1 MVMTIA
7 TNCSNTRSCI
17 SFWERFGDPPRIML
31 RRTSSS
37 PRATAPPAMGRM
49 IVLRNEAIAVHNTA
63 QDRPP
68 SPASGPAKVPRSG
81 FLSNNIRRLAWHPP
95 SAFSAPARC
104 NVRQRRYFYLVV
116 MDAFYAFLAD
126 DGWAIASHIAL
137 STLMA
142 LFPFLIVLASLAGF
156 FGSKELADQAVGLLL
171 QIWPKQVADSLS
183 GEIHDVLTTS
193 RGDILTIG
201 AMLAVY
207 FASNGVEALRVA
219 LNRAYSVVEPRRW
232 YWLRLES
239 IGYTLVAAITALAM
253 AFLIVL
259 GPLIIEAARRNIPLI
274 VETTEK
280 LLSVSRYGVTIT
292 ALIIALSILHAWLPA
307 GRRGFLQILPGIVF
321 TFVASLVSG
330 LVFGQYLARFA
341 NNYVTMYAGLASVII
356 ALVFLYFIAAIF
368 VYGGELNAAII
379 KSRLP
384 HGVSLQAA
392 QSLKPLDS
400 QA

>member
-1 MVMTIA
+1 
-7 TNCSNTRSCI
+7 
-17 SFWERFGDPPRIML
+17 
-31 RRTSSS
+31 
-37 PRATAPPAMGRM
+37 
-49 IVLRNEAIAVHNTA
+49 
-63 QDRPP
+63 
-68 SPASGPAKVPRSG
+68 
-81 FLSNNIRRLAWHPP
+81 
-95 SAFSAPARC
+95 
-104 NVRQRRYFYLVV
+104 VRQLRYVFHVCL
-116 MDAFYAFLAD
+116 DAFYTFLAD

-142 LFPFLIVLASLAGF
+142 MFPFLIVLASLAGF
-156 FGSKELADQAVGLLL
+156 FGSKDLADQAADLML
-171 QIWPKQVADSLS
+171 QTWPTQVADALA
-183 GEIHDVLTTS
+183 GEVHDVMTTT
-193 RGDILTIG
+193 RTGVLTIG
-201 AMLAVY
+201 AVLAVY

-219 LNRAYSVVEPRRW
+219 LNRAYAVVEPRRW

-239 IGYTLVAAITALAM
+239 IGYTLVAAFTALAM
-253 AFLIVL
+253 ALLIVL
-259 GPLIIEAARRNIPLI
+259 GPLIIEAVRRHIPLV
-274 VETTEK
+274 VESNEQF
-280 LLSVSRYGVTIT
+280 LNVARYGIT
-292 ALIIALSILHAWLPA
+292 TSALVVALFILHAWLPA

-330 LVFGQYLARFA
+330 IVFGQYLARFA

-392 QSLKPLDS
+392 QSLKPAET

>member
-1 MVMTIA
+1 
-7 TNCSNTRSCI
+7 
-17 SFWERFGDPPRIML
+17 
-31 RRTSSS
+31 
-37 PRATAPPAMGRM
+37 
-49 IVLRNEAIAVHNTA
+49 
-63 QDRPP
+63 
-68 SPASGPAKVPRSG
+68 
-81 FLSNNIRRLAWHPP
+81 
-95 SAFSAPARC
+95 
-104 NVRQRRYFYLVV
+104 VRQISYVYHVV
-116 MDAFYAFLAD
+116 MDAFYTFLAD

-142 LFPFLIVLASLAGF
+142 LFPFLIVLTSLAGF

-171 QIWPKQVADSLS
+171 QVWPRQVADSLS

-201 AMLAVY
+201 AVLAVY

-219 LNRAYSVVEPRRW
+219 LNRAYSVIEPRRW

-239 IGYTLVAAITALAM
+239 IGYTLVAAITSLAM

-259 GPLIIEAARRNIPLI
+259 GPLILEAARRHIPFF
-274 VETTEK
+274 VESNERI
-280 LLSVSRYGVTIT
+280 LNFARYGITIA
-292 ALIIALSILHAWLPA
+292 ALVVALVILHAWLPA
-307 GRRGFLQILPGIVF
+307 GRRRFLHILPGIIF
-321 TFVASLVSG
+321 TMVASLISG
-330 LVFGQYLARFA
+330 IVFGQYLARFA

-379 KSRLP
+379 KSHVL
-384 HGVSLQAA
+384 HDVSHQAG
-392 QSLKPLDS
+392 QSLKPADS